1 MICSG
6 LDCWDTIKFLT
17 GEDENNNSH
26 QEGLKAEGK
35 GSKQEDQVDL
45 TSASA
50 SQESGLNEDQARAR
64 HRSNPA
70 HLAHSLVPFLTPRV
84 PSRFIS
90 CNAYKWFC
98 MDTKLPVLL
107 SMPATAATSPAPANH
122 TNSSQ
127 SSGPSDEEEA
137 GEDSEDVGAEA
148 EAEAEAETECGD
160 LSSCASSSA
169 AHHVPTY
176 LDVIREVNLRWKNIT
191 EGGENF

>member
-1 MICSG
+1 
-6 LDCWDTIKFLT
+6 
-17 GEDENNNSH
+17 
-26 QEGLKAEGK
+26 
-35 GSKQEDQVDL
+35 
-45 TSASA
+45 
-50 SQESGLNEDQARAR
+50 
-64 HRSNPA
+64 
-70 HLAHSLVPFLTPRV
+70 
-84 PSRFIS
+84 
-90 CNAYKWFC
+90 

-148 EAEAEAETECGD
+148 EAETECGD